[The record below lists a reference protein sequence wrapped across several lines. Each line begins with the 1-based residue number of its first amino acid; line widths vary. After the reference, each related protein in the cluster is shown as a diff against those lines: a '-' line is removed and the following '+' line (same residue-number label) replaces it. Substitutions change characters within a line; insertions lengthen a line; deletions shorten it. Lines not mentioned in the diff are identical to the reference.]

1 MTKIAQSKHKI
12 SRRMGESL
20 WGGKSPLE
28 RGRNSRPG
36 QHGARR
42 GKMSDYGNQLQAKQK
57 LKGYYNMQERQFR
70 RFYAEARRRKGDTGQ
85 NLINLLE
92 RRLDTV
98 IYRLK
103 LAPTIFAAR
112 QFVGHGHIMVNGKRC
127 NIPSYSVRDGDEIS
141 LTAGA
146 EGAQSQSVLTGQ
158 AQTFREVP
166 EYLQLDVSTF
176 KGKFIRSPQLS
187 DVPYPVQ
194 MKPNLVVE
202 LYSR

>member
-1 MTKIAQSKHKI
+1 MTKIATSKHKI

-28 RGRNSRPG
+28 RGRTSRPG

-85 NLINLLE
+85 NMIELLE

-98 IYRLK
+98 VYRLK

-112 QFVGHGHIMVNGKRC
+112 QLVSHGHIAVNGKRVD
-127 NIPSYSVRDGDEIS
+127 IASYIVRDNEEIS
-141 LTAGA
+141 VIGESMQQNQAI
-146 EGAQSQSVLTGQ
+146 LTGQ
-158 AQTFREVP
+158 AQTFRDVP
-166 EYLQLDVSTF
+166 EYLQFDANTL
-176 KGKFIRSPQLS
+176 KGKFIRAPQLS

>member
-127 NIPSYSVRDGDEIS
+127 NIPSYIVRDNDEIS